1 MNKKFVVIASYS
13 LIGSSM
19 NLSKFGWL
27 KNVSPQILL
36 GSNLAGSKM
45 GLLKFG
51 WLKNGAAQICVGS
64 NLGPLKF
71 GLAQIWLLNRSNLFC
86 ANMGCNLPANKSNF
100 WFYW

>member
-1 MNKKFVVIASYS
+1 MNKKLYHPFVVIASYS

-27 KNVSPQILL
+27 KNVSAQIWF

-71 GLAQIWLLNRSNLFC
+71 GLAQIWPLKFGPLKYILLKY
-86 ANMGCNLPANKSNF
+86 GV
-100 WFYW
+100 